1 MDTILEQMANRAVFC
16 LQLNMQ
22 DAIKFVC
29 KNAQVNNAQAARA
42 INSAVTFHKKSKVN

>member
-1 MDTILEQMANRAVFC
+1 MDSILEQMANRAVFC

-29 KNAQVNNAQAARA
+29 KNARVSNDQAARA
-42 INSAVTFHKKSKVN
+42 INNAVTFHKKSKVN